1 MCANDRDDHDDD
13 AGMCVSENDHRKS
26 YEKERT
32 KERKTFLRSNTSF
45 NHKVSF
51 WLHKNKQIKH
61 HDEALLYPSSSFLF
75 SLYLTVCKSIDFAST
90 VVAVVVVVGVGGFVV
105 ILSFLKWQIT
115 RAC

>member
-61 HDEALLYPSSSFLF
+61 HDEALLCPSTSSSSFLF

-105 ILSFLKWQIT
+105 ILSFLK
-115 RAC
+115 